1 MGRLWAEEG
10 PRLGLSCD
18 KAGDRQATPVPAE
31 ARPQHGR
38 AGGSVWHLRAAVSRL
53 TPPPQTLCSAALT
66 LSPPSVP
73 GRSVTEG
80 SRGGGH
86 GWRWGSRTPGVSP
99 LGGWGRRGTSP
110 HVALACTAACIRGGS
125 LLRTFDELSR
135 GFDAGQG
142 GVLGKVLSGLLNRE
156 SPSHPRTF
164 LLALPCVAL
173 GGPPRVH
180 CFSPM
185 QLPASL
191 PSGSPPGGGGQT
203 S

>member
-1 MGRLWAEEG
+1 M
-10 PRLGLSCD
+10 
-18 KAGDRQATPVPAE
+18 PAE

-38 AGGSVWHLRAAVSRL
+38 AGGSVWHLRAAVSRP

-86 GWRWGSRTPGVSP
+86 GWRWGSRAPGVSP

-110 HVALACTAACIRGGS
+110 HVALACTAACIRGGF

-156 SPSHPRTF
+156 SPAIQGHSSWPFPAWPLEGHPVST
-164 LLALPCVAL
+164 ASPPCSSPPPFPQ
-173 GGPPRVH
+173 GP
-180 CFSPM
+180 
-185 QLPASL
+185 
-191 PSGSPPGGGGQT
+191 PPGGQGT
-203 S
+203 DKLA